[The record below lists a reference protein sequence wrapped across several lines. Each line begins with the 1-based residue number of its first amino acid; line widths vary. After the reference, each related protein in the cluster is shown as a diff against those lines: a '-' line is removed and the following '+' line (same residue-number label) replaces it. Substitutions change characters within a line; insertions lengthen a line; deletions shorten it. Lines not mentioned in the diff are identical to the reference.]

1 MVETT
6 KTRNAVVLAATDF
19 SPNAT
24 AALDWA
30 TGIAETLSARVVLI
44 HAMHLHGPLTDF
56 VPPVP
61 NLDEDMQS
69 AALARLEEE
78 AAAFKDRPVEIETR
92 LVLGLASEAIV
103 EAAEE
108 INPAVLVVG
117 TTGWRGWS
125 QILLG
130 STAQRVVRR
139 SPCPVLTVH
148 PDDSLKHRPIRT
160 VLVPTDFS
168 TDAQAAVQAARRLLA
183 GLKEDAKLILLHA
196 YHLPIEYT
204 AYGTVPTAFHFE
216 GDVAASAS
224 RRLEEIAGTLEA
236 GAVTVETRVVE
247 GYPPE
252 VTVETAKALEVD
264 LIAMGCHGR
273 SGLRHLLLGSNSERV
288 VQTAPCPVLTVRHPR
303 RES

>member
-1 MVETT
+1 MVETSDT
-6 KTRNAVVLAATDF
+6 HQAVVLAATDF

-30 TGIAETLSARVVLI
+30 TEIAQALSARVILL

-61 NLDEDMQS
+61 DLDEDMQS
-69 AALARLEEE
+69 AALARLEAE
-78 AAAFKDRPVEIETR
+78 AAGFQDRPVEIETR
-92 LVLGLASEAIV
+92 LVLGLPSEAIV
-103 EAAEE
+103 ETAAE
-108 INPAVLVVG
+108 IQPLVLVVG
-117 TTGWRGWS
+117 TRGWRGWS

-148 PDDSLKHRPIRT
+148 PDDSLEHRPIRSI
-160 VLVPTDFS
+160 LVPTDFS
-168 TDAQAAVQAARRLLA
+168 TDAHAAVETAQRLLA
-183 GLKEDAKLILLHA
+183 DLKEEAKLILLHA

-216 GDVAASAS
+216 GNVAASAS
-224 RRLEEIAGTLEA
+224 RRLEEIAATLGT
-236 GAVTVETRVVE
+236 GSFTVETRVLE

-252 VTVETAKALEVD
+252 VTVETAKELEVD

-303 RES
+303 REG